1 MSAAQLKLEMTG
13 EAKGLFPI
21 YLKDGSQKHVE
32 LSLETYMQAAERGMT
47 LSQYVQATNPDAD
60 PKYGTVFEQMLM
72 AAGVTVFPDERVG
85 TSSISM
91 QALLNTGQHAGLSA
105 IVRPDGSAVNTAAGR
120 LLVSEI
126 ILQTVNEN
134 LQENHDDFFN
144 GIDSMVALTE
154 NIAGS
159 AATQPLINT
168 SAPEGSRAGR
178 ISQLAEPPIMV
189 SITTSER
196 TFKIPTMAIGLTIS
210 DEAMQSSSLDLV
222 TLTVAAQSRGERIA
236 NYEAHLS
243 AMINGDSDFG
253 ETAVSSVTAQ
263 SIDSD
268 VTVAGTISHKA
279 WLKWLR
285 GSYRTLNISHVM
297 MGLDSALAVQNRAG
311 RPTQESD
318 NPKSPRLDPGQEQ
331 VMNLMLTPP
340 KVLLL
345 DDDVIG
351 ATTIVG
357 IDSRYAM
364 RRVRNVT
371 ASYKAIEQYVMRR
384 ATSLRIDYA
393 EMLQKL
399 FPAAWKKLTLTVA

>member
-1 MSAAQLKLEMTG
+1 MSAQLKLEMQG

-21 YLKDGSQKHVE
+21 YLKDGTQRHVE
-32 LSLETYMQAAERGMT
+32 LSLDTYMQAAERGMT
-47 LSQYVQATNPDAD
+47 LSQYVQASNPDAD

-72 AAGVTVFPDERVG
+72 AAGVTVFPDEKLG
-85 TSSISM
+85 TSSVSM
-91 QALLNTGQHAGLSA
+91 QALLMTGQHAGLSA

-134 LQENHDDFFN
+134 LQENQDDFFN

-159 AATQPLINT
+159 AATQPMINT
-168 SAPEGSRAGR
+168 QEAEGSRSGR

-196 TFKIPTMAIGLTIS
+196 TFKIPTMSIGLTIS

-222 TLTVAAQSRGERIA
+222 TLTVAAQSRGERIS
-236 NYEAHLS
+236 NYEAHLA
-243 AMINGDSDFG
+243 AMVDGDSDYG

-263 SIDSD
+263 SIDSA
-268 VTVAGTISHKA
+268 VTAAGTISHKA
-279 WLKWLR
+279 WIKFLR

-297 MGLDSALAVQNRAG
+297 MGLDSALAVQNRSG

-318 NPKSPRLDPGQEQ
+318 NPRSPRIEVQEEI
-331 VMNLMLTPP
+331 MNLMLTPP

-357 IDSRYAM
+357 IDSRYAI